1 MELITDFL
9 STVGYLLLALF
20 ILVTFHELGHFLAA
34 RLFGMRVDRFS
45 IGFPPRLVGFVKG
58 DTDYCIS
65 ATPLGGYVKIAG
77 LMDETMDDSHA
88 ESEPQPWEYRSKPVW
103 QRMIVIS
110 AGVIFNV
117 ILAIII
123 YTVVTFSYGEQV
135 IPAVNVPG
143 VYVAEGSFMHEMGF
157 NSGDKLVKINGQ
169 TPIYFRD
176 FFNVSE
182 LTVSSIAYT
191 VEREGRLVDIKLPT
205 DFLDKARDE
214 KLVSII
220 DAIPSEISK
229 VVPSSPADQG
239 GLKPGDKLIQING
252 AEVGY
257 WVQMTDL
264 IKNAES
270 SLAINVKRGLDTLS
284 LSVTPD
290 PDTKTIGVQMVDP
303 IQFFGAMEVEH
314 GFGTS
319 IATGFQRSMDTLLG
333 IIRGIMKIASGEL
346 AIKDNLGGPVAIAT
360 VTKEMS
366 EQGGYR
372 GFWEITAF
380 LSLSLAVMNMLPIP
394 VLDGGHLVFLF
405 YEAITR
411 RQPSERIKGIFQQAG
426 FILILVLVVYV
437 TFNDIVRALGL

>member
-9 STVGYLLLALF
+9 STVGYLVLALF

-77 LMDETMDDSHA
+77 LMDETMDDSFA
-88 ESEPQPWEYRSKPVW
+88 DSEPQPWEYRSKPVW

-123 YTVVTFSYGEQV
+123 YTGVTFSYGEQV
-135 IPAVNVPG
+135 IPASNVPG
-143 VYVAEGSFMHEMGF
+143 VYVKEGSFMEEMGF
-157 NSGDKLVKINGQ
+157 QTGDKLMMINGT
-169 TPIYFRD
+169 TPTYFRD

-182 LTVSSIAYT
+182 LTVSSIKYT
-191 VEREGRLVDIKLPT
+191 VLRNGELVDINLPT

-214 KLVSII
+214 KLISIV

-229 VVPSSPADQG
+229 VVASSPADVG
-239 GLKPGDKLIQING
+239 GLQAGDKLIQIDG
-252 AEVGY
+252 QSVGY

-264 IKNAES
+264 IKNSES
-270 SLAINVKRGLDTLS
+270 SLSIQVKRGLDTLM
-284 LSVTPD
+284 LSVAPD

-303 IQFFGAMEVEH
+303 IQFFGAMEVQH
-314 GFGTS
+314 GFATS
-319 IATGFQRSMDTLLG
+319 ISTGFQRSMDTLVG
-333 IIRGIMKIASGEL
+333 TVRGILKIASGEL

-366 EQGGYR
+366 EQGGSR

-437 TFNDIVRALGL
+437 TFNDLVRALGL

>member
-9 STVGYLLLALF
+9 STIGYLVLALF

-77 LMDETMDDSHA
+77 LMDETMDDSFVD
-88 ESEPQPWEYRSKPVW
+88 SEPQPWEYRSKPVW

-123 YTVVTFSYGEQV
+123 YTGVTYSYGEQV
-135 IPAVNVPG
+135 IPAANVPG
-143 VYVAEGSFMHEMGF
+143 VYVEQDSFMSEMGF
-157 NSGDKLVKINGQ
+157 QTGDKLVKINGQ
-169 TPIYFRD
+169 TPTYFRD

-182 LTVSSIAYT
+182 LTVSSIIYT
-191 VEREGRLVDIKLPT
+191 VERKGELVDIALPT

-214 KLVSII
+214 KLISIV

-229 VVPSSPADQG
+229 VVPNSPADIG
-239 GLKPGDKLIQING
+239 GIMPGDKLVQVQGKDI
-252 AEVGY
+252 GY
-257 WVQMTDL
+257 WVEMTEF

-270 SLAINVKRGLDTLS
+270 SLSIKVKRGLDTLS

-290 PDTKTIGVQMVDP
+290 PDTKTIGVQMIDP
-303 IQFFGAMEVEH
+303 IQFFGAMEVDH
-314 GFGTS
+314 GFATS
-319 IATGFQRSMDTLLG
+319 IATGYKRSMDTLLG
-333 IIRGIMKIASGEL
+333 TVRGILKIASGEL

-366 EQGGYR
+366 EQGGSR

-411 RQPSERIKGIFQQAG
+411 RQPSERVKGFFQQAG

-437 TFNDIVRALGL
+437 TFNDLVRALGL

>member
-1 MELITDFL
+1 MEIITDFL
-9 STVGYLLLALF
+9 STVGYLVLALF

-77 LMDETMDDSHA
+77 LMDETMDDSFA

-123 YTVVTFSYGEQV
+123 YTGVTFSYGEQV
-135 IPAVNVPG
+135 IPAANVPG
-143 VYVAEGSFMHEMGF
+143 VYIQEDSFMEQMGF
-157 NSGDKLVKINGQ
+157 KSGDKLVRINGE
-169 TPIYFRD
+169 TPTYFRD

-182 LTVSSIAYT
+182 LTVSSITYT
-191 VEREGRLVDIKLPT
+191 VERAGNFVDIKLPT

-214 KLVSII
+214 KLINII

-229 VVPSSPADQG
+229 VVSGSPADEA
-239 GLKPGDKLIQING
+239 GLLAGDKLVAVDGKAI
-252 AEVGY
+252 GY
-257 WVQMTDL
+257 WIQMTDL
-264 IKNAES
+264 IKNSES
-270 SLAINVKRGLDTLS
+270 TLALAVKRGADTLS
-284 LSVTPD
+284 LSVTPN

-314 GFGTS
+314 SFGTS
-319 IATGFQRSMDTLLG
+319 LATGFQRSMDTLVG
-333 IIRGIMKIASGEL
+333 TIRGIVKIVSGEL

-366 EQGGYR
+366 EQGGSR

-394 VLDGGHLVFLF
+394 VLDGGHLVFLI
-405 YEAITR
+405 YEGVTR
-411 RQPSERIKGIFQQAG
+411 RQPSERIKGFFQQAG

-437 TFNDIVRALGL
+437 TFNDLVRALGL